1 MKIAMIA
8 SIPEREKMLEKT
20 VDSLRPQVDEIRV
33 ALNSY
38 SHIPKFLNKAEV
50 VMLDNE
56 KGDAGKHYFAD
67 QFDGYLLTCDDDLI
81 YPPGYVDKMIAGVEK
96 YQCACSL
103 HGRVYKFRPI
113 LNFQMMFIGYPCL
126 STVQHDVKVDIGGT
140 GVMCWH
146 TDLLKIRYDDFKSK
160 NMSDL
165 WFAKRCVEQEVG
177 IMCLAHSGDYL
188 KYQAP
193 QWTIWEDAAKSNFRE
208 QTELMRTFLK

>member
-20 VDSLRPQVDEIRV
+20 VESLRPQVDEIRV

-38 SHIPKFLNKAEV
+38 LQIPKFLNKAEV

-81 YPPGYVDKMIAGVEK
+81 YPSDYVDKMIAGVEK

-146 TDLLKIRYDDFKSK
+146 TDFLKIRYDDFKSK

-165 WFAKRCVEQEVG
+165 WFAKRCVEQGVE

-193 QWTIWEDAAKSNFRE
+193 EWTIWEDAAKSNFRE